1 MYAYGYGYPMISDSG
16 GNTPTTIPNLGLW
29 LKADA
34 GVTLVSGAVDAWAD
48 QSGNGRN
55 FSAPASANRPA
66 YSNTLNGLPV
76 LTFDGSTDYL
86 AGNAASL
93 SLSQNVGALTLFCIF
108 SHEVASL
115 SRVFQDSMNA
125 NPQLSRAT
133 IGTSATQYMSGQRR
147 LESDTAQNVEGGT
160 RIDEPVIFTS
170 VINYQAANIT
180 SYLNGVEIANQA
192 YQASGNTENNLSQRS
207 RIAASVATTPA
218 GFLSG
223 IVAEL
228 VVYQRAISVEERNS
242 VERYLSV
249 KWGIAI

>member
-55 FSAPASANRPA
+55 FSAPAPTNRPA
-66 YSNTLNGLPV
+66 YSGTLNGLPV

-86 AGNAASL
+86 QGNAASL
-93 SLSQNVGALTLFCIF
+93 NIAQNSAGLTIIAVVKNATAVASRFVSISTGALANAARVTMGRTVTQWELAGRRLDGDSLQALSGGTANTNPVIQSAMFRYSAGTAGVF
-108 SHEVASL
+108 VNSASQVDSVFQTAGNTSNTASL
-115 SRVFQDSMNA
+115 RFVIGSAIDF
-125 NPQLSRAT
+125 AT
-133 IGTSATQYMSGQRR
+133 
-147 LESDTAQNVEGGT
+147 
-160 RIDEPVIFTS
+160 F
-170 VINYQAANIT
+170 
-180 SYLNGVEIANQA
+180 LNGDIA
-192 YQASGNTENNLSQRS
+192 EV
-207 RIAASVATTPA
+207 I
-218 GFLSG
+218 
-223 IVAEL
+223 I
-228 VVYQRAISVEERNS
+228 YQRAISVEERNS